1 VVWNNPNVDPVAVQ
15 KLTGKNVTLGIAGN
29 RFFLPFVWDTVHFF
43 RFTYDD
49 SGRLATAREIPDPR
63 GAPGDTLLEFK
74 WDGMQLLSVTG
85 YFIQGERRGGKVYE
99 RTMTYRGGQ
108 LVEETIQSQG
118 KSSKIVYKYNGNRL
132 LSAKCDKD
140 LTLDSRERTV
150 LFR

>member
-1 VVWNNPNVDPVAVQ
+1 MPSD
-15 KLTGKNVTLGIAGN
+15 
-29 RFFLPFVWDTVHFF
+29 R
-43 RFTYDD
+43 R
-49 SGRLATAREIPDPR
+49 GRAADGQVRGSPR

-118 KSSKIVYKYNGNRL
+118 KSSKIVYKYNGNKL